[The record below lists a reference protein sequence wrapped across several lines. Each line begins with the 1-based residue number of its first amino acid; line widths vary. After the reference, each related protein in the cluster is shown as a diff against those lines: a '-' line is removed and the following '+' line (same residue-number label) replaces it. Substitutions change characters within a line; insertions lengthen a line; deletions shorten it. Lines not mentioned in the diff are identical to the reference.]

1 MRSLQETPSLFNNRL
16 IQTRVD
22 ASTGEKYDYG
32 EMMNS
37 SSDSPTTIKYDIRS
51 REGESG
57 SPRNRGSVNHSR
69 AGSVFD
75 NIHLKTAARDSLLT
89 R

>member
-1 MRSLQETPSLFNNRL
+1 M
-16 IQTRVD
+16 D
-22 ASTGEKYDYG
+22 ASTGEKYDY

-37 SSDSPTTIKYDIRS
+37 SSESPTTIKYDIKS
-51 REGESG
+51 REGESN
-57 SPRNRGSVNHSR
+57 SPRNHGSASHSR

-75 NIHLKTAARDSLLT
+75 NVHLKTAARDSLLT